1 MKMEKSLAINLMDV
15 SKHYGDV
22 VAVQNVTL
30 NLSSGECIAL
40 VGHNGAGKST
50 LIKMILGLI
59 RPGSGTARV
68 LHTDPASRAFNPLR
82 RRIGFLPEQLL
93 FQKNLTGRETLKF
106 YARLKGRGSEDLD
119 HLFARVDLAAAA
131 DRRVGTYSKGMRQ
144 RLGMAQALIG
154 RPKLL
159 VLDEPTT
166 GLDPVA
172 RQNIYK
178 IIDEEKTAGAT
189 VLISSHVLTELDE
202 RIDRVAILGNGRMVA
217 EGSIPFLR
225 QNIGMKLQIVVT
237 SDKAGCDK
245 IGQIFGQRMKTD
257 RLSAQKIILSC
268 PPDEKM
274 PLLTEIMALNANV
287 GDIRLIE
294 ASLEQVFNAYS
305 GSDIRGPR

>member
-22 VAVQNVTL
+22 AAVQNVTL
-30 NLSSGECIAL
+30 NLMSGECVAL

-59 RPGSGTARV
+59 RPSVGTARV

-93 FQKNLTGRETLKF
+93 FQKSLTGRETLQF
-106 YARLKGRGSEDLD
+106 YARLKGCKREDLD
-119 HLFARVDLAAAA
+119 RLFTRVDLAAAA

-154 RPKLL
+154 GPKLL

-166 GLDPVA
+166 GLDPMA
-172 RQNIYK
+172 RQNIYR
-178 IIDEEKTAGAT
+178 IIDEEKSGGAT

-202 RIDRVAILGNGRMVA
+202 RIDRVAILAHGRMVA
-217 EGSIPFLR
+217 EGGIPFLR
-225 QNIGMKLQIVVT
+225 QNIGMKLQMLVV
-237 SDKAGCDK
+237 SDKSGCDMIAEAFAK
-245 IGQIFGQRMKTD
+245 RVKTD
-257 RLSAQKIILSC
+257 RLSAEKIMLSC
-268 PPDEKM
+268 PPEDKV
-274 PLLTEIMALNANV
+274 PLLREIMALELNID
-287 GDIRLIE
+287 DIRLID

-305 GSDIRGPR
+305 GSDDGGQH

>member
-1 MKMEKSLAINLMDV
+1 MKMDKSLAINLMDV
-15 SKHYGDV
+15 SKHYDDV
-22 VAVQNVTL
+22 VAVQNITL
-30 NLSSGECIAL
+30 NLTGGECIAL

-50 LIKMILGLI
+50 LIKIILGLI
-59 RPGSGTARV
+59 RPGGGTARV
-68 LHTDPASRAFNPLR
+68 LHSDPASRSFNPLR
-82 RRIGFLPEQLL
+82 HQIGFLPEQLL

-106 YARLKGRGSEDLD
+106 YARLKGCASEDLER
-119 HLFARVDLAAAA
+119 LFARVDLSRAA

-172 RQNIYK
+172 RQNIYR
-178 IIDEEKTAGAT
+178 IIDEEKRRGAS

-202 RIDRVAILGNGRMVA
+202 RIDRVAILARGHMVA

-225 QNIGMKLQIVVT
+225 QNIGMKMQILLT
-237 SDKAGCDK
+237 SDPYGCDRIVENFADRFKVERVSDRK
-245 IGQIFGQRMKTD
+245 IT
-257 RLSAQKIILSC
+257 LNCAEE
-268 PPDEKM
+268 EKM
-274 PLLTEIMALNANV
+274 PLLREIMALKLDID
-287 GDIRLIE
+287 DIRMID

-305 GSDIRGPR
+305 GADIGGRQ